1 MAAICMARMAR
12 VASAGVPLI
21 NFLSFSFPSRGASIV
36 REIEWEIG
44 RSLSAWSRSSSS
56 SSAPQFTRCSEGG
69 SCLQRVHPESFPHP
83 LTPAF
88 AEQLCASIDTD
99 GSGDVD
105 RVEWINFITQQA
117 RRHGERPMLKLMQ
130 VLGKQLDKLWTP

>member
-1 MAAICMARMAR
+1 MDLSLATGKGAGLNSTGLIFEAHR
-12 VASAGVPLI
+12 VYTLADRDRNG
-21 NFLSFSFPSRGASIV
+21 
-36 REIEWEIG
+36 
-44 RSLSAWSRSSSS
+44 SLDMKEVEMMR
-56 SSAPQFTRCSEGG
+56 R
-69 SCLQRVHPESFPHP
+69 CLQRVHPESFPHP